1 MTVYNNHK
9 QAQYCLVKWRIASLL
24 LTVAVFP
31 PPLMVRAAQTG
42 PPSYDREL
50 ARLKLDFVRI
60 LRRKRTAEFLSY
72 VSPQGVVIGVDEDDH
87 WTPKAL
93 AEAFRRKRVP
103 YCVLFDSSCL
113 SGDHKAVC
121 SARGL
126 LLTSAA
132 EVTISAQTSEG
143 ETQAYLSVS
152 SKDQSCLN
160 GTQSFEFIF
169 RRLNGTWKLIAVP
182 YS

>member
-1 MTVYNNHK
+1 
-9 QAQYCLVKWRIASLL
+9 
-24 LTVAVFP
+24 
-31 PPLMVRAAQTG
+31 MVRAAQKG

-50 ARLKLDFVRI
+50 ARLKLDFFGI
-60 LRRKRTAEFLSY
+60 LRGKRTAEFLSY
-72 VSPQGVVIGVDEDDH
+72 VSPQGVVIGVDEDDP

-152 SKDQSCLN
+152 SKSKDQLCLN

-169 RRLNGTWKLIAVP
+169 RQLNGTWKLMAVP